1 LKNSR
6 KNDIIKTGDSMEIDN
21 INKDELIS
29 QTKYLI
35 DDTLPLISNLS
46 NLSRLLYECFENV
59 LWAGF
64 YITDFNN
71 PNELVLGP
79 FQGPIACTKIKFN
92 KGVCGKSAYNKKS
105 LLVPNV
111 HEFEGH
117 IACSS
122 LSNSEVV
129 VPIIKDDFVYGV
141 IDIDSTVFNNFT
153 NEDVKILEEF
163 AELIS
168 VLF

>member
-1 LKNSR
+1 
-6 KNDIIKTGDSMEIDN
+6 MEIDN

-35 DDTLPLISNLS
+35 DDSLPLISNLS

-92 KGVCGKSAYNKKS
+92 KGVCGEAAYNKKT

-129 VPIIKDDFVYGV
+129 VPIIRNDLVYGV
-141 IDIDSTVFNNFT
+141 IDIDSTIFNNFT

>member
-1 LKNSR
+1 
-6 KNDIIKTGDSMEIDN
+6 MEIDN

-35 DDTLPLISNLS
+35 DYSLPLISNLS

-129 VPIIKDDFVYGV
+129 VPIIKNDLVYGV

>member
-1 LKNSR
+1 
-6 KNDIIKTGDSMEIDN
+6 MEIDN
-21 INKDELIS
+21 INKNELIS

-71 PNELVLGP
+71 TNELVLGP

-129 VPIIKDDFVYGV
+129 VPIIKNDFVYGV